1 MYCGSWVDFPQ
12 PVSPTTTT
20 TCNQQYNNYLSKQQK
35 QPVKNNVQKLPLNN
49 KNLKTTLKKLTLRR
63 IRREKKLVLVENK
76 YFFMKKYQKRTRIKR
91 IKRMKKPCLLILF
104 FPQIIKIMSPSE
116 IGRGVFHKNMQ
127 PWVNHC

>member
-35 QPVKNNVQKLPLNN
+35 QQPVKNNVQKLPLNN

-104 FPQIIKIMSPSE
+104 SPQIIKNPPPPI
-116 IGRGVFHKNMQ
+116 NY
-127 PWVNHC
+127 